1 MGRSTTSHSVSAQT
15 DLTSGSR
22 PKRQARR
29 VWCEATIMT
38 KASVSFLIGLAV
50 IVGVLFLFFGL
61 RLAGFG
67 GIVSLPD
74 MASPETT
81 ISISI

>member
-1 MGRSTTSHSVSAQT
+1 
-15 DLTSGSR
+15 
-22 PKRQARR
+22 
-29 VWCEATIMT
+29 MT

-81 ISISI
+81 IFISI